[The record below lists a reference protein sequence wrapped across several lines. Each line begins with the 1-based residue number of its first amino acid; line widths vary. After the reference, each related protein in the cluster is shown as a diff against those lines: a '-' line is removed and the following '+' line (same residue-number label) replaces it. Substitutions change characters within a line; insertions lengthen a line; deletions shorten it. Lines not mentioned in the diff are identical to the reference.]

1 MAPFAGGSRVSV
13 YLLVV
18 ATALSVSFLVA
29 FAMWRL
35 GIKYRWHREIRPR
48 DVHKEPTPRLGGIA
62 VFAGITVA
70 AFIASKLSGFEDV
83 FANPRAVLAVVAAAF
98 IVVALGVVDDI
109 IELDWLTKLSG
120 QIIAAGVVAW
130 QGVQIVSLPIGG
142 ITLFSPTLSLILTVL
157 AIVLVMNAVNF
168 IDGLDGLVAGVAL
181 ISTGVF
187 FLYAFVLSIGES
199 GATSFGLATLLTL
212 LLAGGLLGFLPLNW
226 HPAKLFLG
234 DSGSLLVGLM
244 MSVSA
249 ISVTGQIDPGT
260 VSPTQLLPAFLPV
273 ILPLAVLIVPLV
285 DFSLA
290 VGRRLRRG
298 MSPFDADRAH
308 LHHRLLDMG
317 HTHQQAVLILYAWT
331 AVLAMGTLMFLFV
344 AWYWALVII
353 AVGLIGSTVV
363 TLSPGNRAADDP
375 LSVDQET
382 TP

>member
-1 MAPFAGGSRVSV
+1 VIFYSAI
-13 YLLVV
+13 
-18 ATALSVSFLVA
+18 TLVA
-29 FAMWRL
+29 IAVSAAVALVLWRL
-35 GIKYRWHREIRPR
+35 GIKYGWHREIRPR

-62 VFAGITVA
+62 VFAGMTTA
-70 AFIASKLSGFEDV
+70 ALIASTLEAFADV
-83 FANPRAVLAVVAAAF
+83 FADPRPILAILAAAL
-98 IVVALGVVDDI
+98 IVVVLGVVDDI

-142 ITLFSPTLSLILTVL
+142 ITLFSPTLSLVLTVL

-187 FLYAFVLSIGES
+187 FLYSFVLSIGES
-199 GATSFGLATLLTL
+199 GAGGFSLATFVTL

-249 ISVTGQIDPGT
+249 ISVTGQIDPAT

-273 ILPLAVLIVPLV
+273 ILPLAVFIVPLV
-285 DFSLA
+285 DFSWA
-290 VGRRLRRG
+290 VGRRLSRG

-317 HTHQQAVLILYAWT
+317 HSHQQAVVVLYAWS
-331 AVLAMGTLMFLFV
+331 AVLAIGTLMFLFV
-344 AWYWALVII
+344 AWYSAALII
-353 AVGLIGSTVV
+353 VVGLIGSALV
-363 TLSPGNRAADDP
+363 TLSPENPASHDP
-375 LSVDQET
+375 LALPQEV
-382 TP
+382 PQ

>member
-1 MAPFAGGSRVSV
+1 VTSYF
-13 YLLVV
+13 VV
-18 ATALSVSFLVA
+18 ALVTISTSFLVA
-29 FAMWRL
+29 LVLWRL
-35 GIKYRWHREIRPR
+35 GVKYRWHREIRPR

-62 VFAGITVA
+62 VFTGLLVGVA
-70 AFIASKLSGFEDV
+70 VGSQVPGLAPV
-83 FANPRAVLAVVAAAF
+83 FDQPRAILAVLAAAF

-109 IELDWLTKLSG
+109 MELDWVTKLSG
-120 QIIAAGVVAW
+120 QILAAGVVAW
-130 QGVQIVSLPIGG
+130 QGVQIVSLPVGG
-142 ITLFSPTLSLILTVL
+142 ITLFSPTLSLVLTVL

-168 IDGLDGLVAGVAL
+168 IDGLDGLVVGVAL

-187 FLYAFVLSIGES
+187 FLYALVLSVGET
-199 GATSFGLATLLTL
+199 GASSFDLATLLTV
-212 LLAGGLLGFLPLNW
+212 LLAGALLGFLPLNW

-234 DSGSLLVGLM
+234 DSGSLLVGLL

-249 ISVTGQIDPGT
+249 ISVTGQIDPAT

-273 ILPLAVLIVPLV
+273 ILPLAVLLVPLV

-331 AVLAMGTLMFLFV
+331 AVLAIGTLMFLFV
-344 AWYWALVII
+344 AWYWAVLII
-353 AVGLIGSTVV
+353 VVGLVGSAVV
-363 TLSPGNRAADDP
+363 TLSPNEKVTDDP
-375 LSVDQET
+375 LSIDEEVDS
-382 TP
+382 

>member
-1 MAPFAGGSRVSV
+1 MTSYF
-13 YLLVV
+13 VV
-18 ATALSVSFLVA
+18 ALVTISTSFLVA
-29 FAMWRL
+29 LVLWRL
-35 GIKYRWHREIRPR
+35 GVKYRWHREIRPR

-62 VFAGITVA
+62 VFTGLLVGVA
-70 AFIASKLSGFEDV
+70 VGSQVPGLAPV
-83 FANPRAVLAVVAAAF
+83 FDQPRAILAVLAAAF

-109 IELDWLTKLSG
+109 MELDWVTKLSG
-120 QIIAAGVVAW
+120 QILAAGVVAW
-130 QGVQIVSLPIGG
+130 QGVQIVSLPVGG
-142 ITLFSPTLSLILTVL
+142 ITLFSPTLSLVLTVL

-168 IDGLDGLVAGVAL
+168 IDGLDGLVVGVAL

-187 FLYAFVLSIGES
+187 FLYALVLSVGET
-199 GATSFGLATLLTL
+199 GASSFDLATLLTV
-212 LLAGGLLGFLPLNW
+212 LLAGALLGFLPLNW

-234 DSGSLLVGLM
+234 DSGSLLVGLL

-249 ISVTGQIDPGT
+249 ISVTGQIDPAT

-273 ILPLAVLIVPLV
+273 ILPLAVLLVPLV

-331 AVLAMGTLMFLFV
+331 AVLAIGTLMFLFV
-344 AWYWALVII
+344 AWYWAVLII
-353 AVGLIGSTVV
+353 VVGLVGSAVV
-363 TLSPGNRAADDP
+363 TLSPNEKVTDDP
-375 LSVDQET
+375 LSIDEEVDS
-382 TP
+382 

>member
-1 MAPFAGGSRVSV
+1 MIAYVAVAGTA
-13 YLLVV
+13 LVV
-18 ATALSVSFLVA
+18 SFALAWGLWRAGVA
-29 FAMWRL
+29 YGW
-35 GIKYRWHREIRPR
+35 YREIRPR
-48 DVHKEPTPRLGGIA
+48 DVHQEPTPRLGGIA
-62 VFAGITVA
+62 VFVGLGAG
-70 AFIASKLSGFEDV
+70 
-83 FANPRAVLAVVAAAF
+83 AVVASGFDEFSGIFEQPRAMIALFIAAF
-98 IVVALGVVDDI
+98 IVVALGVVDDL

-120 QIIAAGVVAW
+120 QMIAAGVVAW

-142 ITLFSPTLSLILTVL
+142 ITLFSPALSLVLTVL

-187 FLYAFVLSIGES
+187 FLYAFVLSLGDS
-199 GATSFGLATLLTL
+199 GAPYFAFATLATVLLSG
-212 LLAGGLLGFLPLNW
+212 ALLGFIPWNW
-226 HPAKLFLG
+226 NPAKLFLG

-249 ISVTGQIDPGT
+249 ISVTGQIDPAT

-273 ILPLAVLIVPLV
+273 ILPLAVLVVPLV

-290 VGRRLRRG
+290 VARRLRRG

-317 HTHQQAVLILYAWT
+317 HTHRQAVLILYSWT
-331 AVLAMGTLMFLFV
+331 AVLAIGTLMFLFV
-344 AWYWALVII
+344 EWYWALLII
-353 AVGLIGSTVV
+353 VVGLIGSTVV
-363 TLSPGNRAADDP
+363 TLSPDARVSNDP
-375 LSVDQET
+375 LALDQEA